1 MITVTD
7 LIKFIAKV
15 IIVWRKNVNSFFY
28 LLKNIHIL
36 AQLVRGR
43 KRSVNLMAEA
53 DSKLR
58 RGGR

>member
-28 LLKNIHIL
+28 LLKNICIL
-36 AQLVRGR
+36 AQLVRGT